1 MVPKEQKLTS
11 IPKEGFKSMLNH
23 MVPKGLFA
31 FYNLY
36 ISFKSMLNHMIPK
49 GQIDFTWC
57 VKIRIYR
64 TDLF

>member
-1 MVPKEQKLTS
+1 MVPKVHSGTMAQDFR
-11 IPKEGFKSMLNH
+11 FKSMLNH
-23 MVPKGLFA
+23 MV
-31 FYNLY
+31 
-36 ISFKSMLNHMIPK
+36 PK